1 MKKRLFLIL
10 SLMVALA
17 ITAISFANTSTT
29 TSVDVS
35 VGASNFFNVKA
46 AKYGDPTPANNVAGK
61 HGRVPNW
68 SPVQGTS
75 GSLTQSGDLFVLE
88 PGTYNGDGWVYLY
101 LNNADKL
108 SKAYSYLNMN
118 IKVYEKVSG
127 ATDWTGATA
136 LSDVNAYLTLTNG
149 YVAFKIKATPGSSYS
164 VSLDGASFYT
174 INTSVTDNLK
184 PSFYIEVK

>member
-10 SLMVALA
+10 SLLVALA
-17 ITAISFANTSTT
+17 VTAISFANTSTT

-35 VGASNFFNVKA
+35 VGTSSFFNVKA
-46 AKYGDPTPANNVAGK
+46 AKYGETDPADNVAGK
-61 HGRVPNW
+61 HNRAPNW

-118 IKVYEKVSG
+118 IKVYEKTSAG
-127 ATDWTGATA
+127 TWAAATEVTGT
-136 LSDVNAYLTLTNG
+136 SSYLTLTNG
-149 YVAFKIKATPGSSYS
+149 YVAFKITATPGSTYS

-174 INTSVTDNLK
+174 INTSDTNNLK